1 MTLLSNIIILV
12 LILAVIAMTMYYTR
26 RLKRCTKEIEAQ
38 KKEIAALSNKIMAMN
53 RAGHGTSTTP
63 KKTRKTRT
71 TQ

>member
-1 MTLLSNIIILV
+1 MTLLTNIAILV

-26 RLKRCTKEIEAQ
+26 RLKRCTKEIERRE
-38 KKEIAALSNKIMAMN
+38 KEIATPGDKIMAMN

-71 TQ
+71 TK

>member
-1 MTLLSNIIILV
+1 MTLLTNIAILV

-26 RLKRCTKEIEAQ
+26 RLKRCTKEIEAR
-38 KKEIAALSNKIMAMN
+38 KKEIATLVDKIMAMN
-53 RAGHGTSTTP
+53 RAP

>member
-1 MTLLSNIIILV
+1 MTLLTNITILV
-12 LILAVIAMTMYYTR
+12 LILAVITMTMYYTR
-26 RLKRCTKEIEAQ
+26 RLRQNKKEIQARER
-38 KKEIAALSNKIMAMN
+38 EIAALGDKIMAMN